1 MIDIEQFYLG
11 LNNYTLEKNN
21 RLKNIFSTI
30 FQIPLETNKK
40 KVTFSDNN
48 IVHYI
53 DYNSKD
59 LFYAGYEYLM
69 FRSECFS
76 EIQLKMITD
85 HVNRKEAMK
94 LLYQ

>member
-1 MIDIEQFYLG
+1 MINIEKFYLG
-11 LNNYTLEKNN
+11 FNNYTLEKNV

-30 FQIPLETNKK
+30 FEISIKPNKK
-40 KVTFSDNN
+40 KVIFSDNN
-48 IVHYI
+48 TVHYV

-59 LFYAGYEYLM
+59 LFYAGYEYLI

-85 HVNRKEAMK
+85 QINRKEAMK